1 MHEFPK
7 TNHATFLYPT
17 ACLPLPFSMQWWGVY
32 AVVVTTCGW
41 CVANKKLGTY
51 MQRTPPPMYKK
62 QKKTQKGNKKK
73 GKEQRGAWFRTHELR
88 LNKSKHKKETKKKRK
103 EQRGAWFRIHEL

>member
-17 ACLPLPFSMQWWGVY
+17 ACLPLPFSMQWWGVH
-32 AVVVTTCGW
+32 AVVVITCRW
-41 CVANKKLGTY
+41 RVAKKKLGTY

-62 QKKTQKGNKKK
+62 QKK
-73 GKEQRGAWFRTHELR
+73 
-88 LNKSKHKKETKKKRK
+88 HKKETKKKEKNK
-103 EQRGAWFRIHEL
+103 EVPGFDLTNFEPVSYTHLTLPTICSV